1 LSRFLESH
9 PSWEEDRTTWQTS
22 FSSLS
27 ARWGDVLRTIK
38 AESGRFT
45 HMAVAGQRIVT
56 VCGNS
61 TINVYD
67 AVTGVLRLT
76 LKTLRRVTNI
86 AGSWDGSIL
95 FCAHQGFHGISL
107 WDMQTGGL
115 IHTFA
120 AKSEISNITVSLT
133 GRYLASC
140 SPDGTV
146 RFWNVESRREGSRS
160 WDNRVVHMCWL
171 EPEDHVALGFR
182 KTVVVLEMTTGR
194 ALHIFS
200 VGPGI
205 GLRAIPV
212 GERVGGIAYSA
223 GQYRL
228 AVCLT
233 SRTESRIVV
242 LDIRTGLVSVS
253 FPLTDLVS
261 FTFSGNG
268 GRVVCASGTNDLRF
282 FDTTILRPQWY
293 NYPSNFESIA
303 SISLLRSGHLVVNAG
318 DSIQLLATEYAQP
331 SYAGLDPG
339 VSCVY
344 PLNNSRAI
352 CAYSRDHNDVYILDT
367 EALKTLANYRI
378 ESGPPGPS
386 SPLLITCVSLDQYI
400 AVLCIPE
407 HGQFASRL
415 EVIGSVLPQWE
426 SPLLPP
432 LPSSA
437 ISPDGKTM
445 IIAGRYGSSRWKIN
459 VRRVSDGRI
468 LSVLI
473 WEGESPRNIGFTSD
487 TQFYVEHGAKNDDKE
502 ALASIT
508 ASATTEA
515 QFHTKDLRVDR
526 RIRAT
531 FALTPAEE
539 RVDLQEL
546 SWRWIPPASPY
557 ELDES
562 LEWVVDG
569 KSRKVCWLPP
579 DYVSGVENGYF
590 FVGSSIVTAG
600 RDGILRKLTF
610 REPRLNS

>member
-1 LSRFLESH
+1 
-9 PSWEEDRTTWQTS
+9 
-22 FSSLS
+22 
-27 ARWGDVLRTIK
+27 
-38 AESGRFT
+38 
-45 HMAVAGQRIVT
+45 MAVAGQRIAA
-56 VCGNS
+56 VCGDS
-61 TINVYD
+61 TINVYE

-76 LKTLRRVTNI
+76 LKALQQVTNI
-86 AGSWDGSIL
+86 AGSRDGSIL
-95 FCAHQGFHGISL
+95 FCAHQHFHEITL

-120 AKSEISNITVSLT
+120 TKSDINNITVSLT

-140 SPDGTV
+140 TPGGTV
-146 RFWNVESRREGSRS
+146 MFWDVESRCEGLRS

-194 ALHIFS
+194 ALHILS
-200 VGPGI
+200 MGPGM
-205 GLRAIPV
+205 GLYAIPV

-223 GQYRL
+223 GQHRL
-228 AVCLT
+228 AVCLA
-233 SRTESRIVV
+233 SGTESRIVV

-253 FPLTDLVS
+253 FPLMDLVS

-268 GRVVCASGTNDLRF
+268 GRVVCTSGTNNLRF
-282 FDTTILRPQWY
+282 FDTTIPEPQWY
-293 NYPSNFESIA
+293 NYPNNLESIA
-303 SISLLRSGHLVVNAG
+303 SLSHLRSGHLVVNAG
-318 DSIQLLATEYAQP
+318 DSIQLLATEDAQP
-331 SYAGLDPG
+331 SDTSLDPG
-339 VSCVY
+339 ISRVY
-344 PLNNSRAI
+344 PLDSGRAI
-352 CAYSRDHNDVYILDT
+352 RAYSRDHNDHYLLDMET
-367 EALKTLANYRI
+367 LMTLANYRI

-386 SPLLITCVSLDQYI
+386 SPPPITCVSLDQHI

-407 HGQFASRL
+407 HGQFTSRL
-415 EVIGSVLPQWE
+415 EVIGNALPQCE
-426 SPLLPP
+426 SPLLSPP
-432 LPSSA
+432 PSRA
-437 ISPDGKTM
+437 ISPDWKTI
-445 IIAGRYGSSRWKIN
+445 IIAGRYGPSRWKIN

-487 TQFYVEHGAKNDDKE
+487 TQFYVEHGAKNDEKE
-502 ALASIT
+502 ALALPA
-508 ASATTEA
+508 ASATLEA

-546 SWRWIPPASPY
+546 PGRWIPPASPY
-557 ELDES
+557 KLDES
-562 LEWVVDG
+562 LEWVIDG

-579 DYVSGVENGYF
+579 GYVSGVKDGYF
-590 FVGSSIVTAG
+590 FVGSSIVMAG

-610 REPRLNS
+610 REPRLDS